1 MEQGITWE
9 DRVKGAYASLRPS
22 EQKVAEFFLA
32 HAEELEDL
40 TIGELARGAGVS
52 EPTVIRCVRGLG
64 YRGYREFKG
73 ALSQKEGQVRGNALD
88 YLGGFALRPWERMGD
103 LPLKAVRT
111 HRAQLEET
119 LKSVPTGELERAAR
133 ILAGAQF
140 IDIYGVENSCAPASD
155 LLTKLTYL
163 GLPCRFHTDAYL
175 QQIGAAHL
183 RPGAAAIAFSHSGK
197 SMDTVKALRLAQ
209 KAGAVTIAVAGGED
223 PVLFR
228 YADVALG
235 VGGNGPDGV
244 RQGHLLPGGRLGG
257 GGYAVHGGDP
267 QRLRALL
274 PQLGPQ
280 RPGDCRPGLPRP
292 VTPRPGGG
300 RPESKQEPCRENYKV
315 PVFSLTGFNYGFT
328 EVLRDNGGK
337 RLVTFATLHL

>member
-1 MEQGITWE
+1 MERGITWE
-9 DRVKGAYASLRPS
+9 DRVRGAYASLRPS

-183 RPGAAAIAFSHSGK
+183 KPGDAAVAFSHSGK

-223 PVLFR
+223 PLLFR
-228 YADVALG
+228 YGDIALG
-235 VGGNGPDGV
+235 VGGSTQTVYGNAIFSRVADLAV
-244 RQGHLLPGGRLGG
+244 VDMLYMAILLSDYERFSHNLDRSGQVIADRDYPG
-257 GGYAVHGGDP
+257 
-267 QRLRALL
+267 
-274 PQLGPQ
+274 
-280 RPGDCRPGLPRP
+280 
-292 VTPRPGGG
+292 
-300 RPESKQEPCRENYKV
+300 K
-315 PVFSLTGFNYGFT
+315 
-328 EVLRDNGGK
+328 
-337 RLVTFATLHL
+337 